1 MDRKVIIIDKD
12 RIGIF
17 NLKDMKIDESSLGS
31 RQLSYEIEVEK
42 DTVLKSR
49 NLRKKIE
56 NLILRR
62 RKYEGKSQVF

>member
-17 NLKDMKIDESSLGS
+17 NLKDMKIDENSLS
-31 RQLSYEIEVEK
+31 NTKLSYEIEVEK

-56 NLILRR
+56 KLILRR
-62 RKYEGKSQVF
+62 RKYEGKD

>member
-17 NLKDMKIDESSLGS
+17 DLKDMKIDESSLGNTK
-31 RQLSYEIEVEK
+31 LNYEIEAEK
-42 DTVLKSR
+42 DTVLESR

-56 NLILRR
+56 KLILRR
-62 RKYEGKSQVF
+62 RKYERKN

>member
-17 NLKDMKIDESSLGS
+17 NLKDMKIDESSLS
-31 RQLSYEIEVEK
+31 NTKLSYEIEVEK

-56 NLILRR
+56 KSILRR
-62 RKYEGKSQVF
+62 RKYEEKN

>member
-17 NLKDMKIDESSLGS
+17 NLKSMKIDESSLS
-31 RQLSYEIEVEK
+31 NTKLSYELEVEK
-42 DTVLKSR
+42 DTVLSSR

-56 NLILRR
+56 ILIRR
-62 RKYEGKSQVF
+62 RKKYERKD

>member
-17 NLKDMKIDESSLGS
+17 DLKKMEVDKGSLGDS
-31 RQLSYEIEVEK
+31 KLSYELDIK
-42 DTVLKSR
+42 QDTVLKSR

-56 NLILRR
+56 KLIQRR
-62 RKYEGKSQVF
+62 RKFEGKN

>member
-17 NLKDMKIDESSLGS
+17 DLKYMKTDEGSLGDTK
-31 RQLSYEIEVEK
+31 LSYDLEIK
-42 DTVLKSR
+42 ADTVLESR

-56 NLILRR
+56 KLILRR
-62 RKYEGKSQVF
+62 RKYEGKDQTF

>member
-17 NLKDMKIDESSLGS
+17 DLKKMEVDKGSLGDPK
-31 RQLSYEIEVEK
+31 LSYELDIK
-42 DTVLKSR
+42 QDTVLKSR

-56 NLILRR
+56 KLIQRR
-62 RKYEGKSQVF
+62 RKYEGKN

>member
-17 NLKDMKIDESSLGS
+17 NLKDMKINESSLS
-31 RQLSYEIEVEK
+31 NTKLSYEIEAEK

-62 RKYEGKSQVF
+62 RKYEGKSQVL

>member
-17 NLKDMKIDESSLGS
+17 NLKDMKIDENSLS
-31 RQLSYEIEVEK
+31 NTKLSYEIEVEK

-62 RKYEGKSQVF
+62 RKYEEKD

>member
-17 NLKDMKIDESSLGS
+17 DLKYMKTNEGSLGDTK
-31 RQLSYEIEVEK
+31 LSYDLEIK
-42 DTVLKSR
+42 ADTVLKSR

-62 RKYEGKSQVF
+62 RKYEEKD

>member
-17 NLKDMKIDESSLGS
+17 NLKDMKIDESSLS
-31 RQLSYEIEVEK
+31 NTKLSYEIEVEK

-56 NLILRR
+56 KPILRR
-62 RKYEGKSQVF
+62 RKYEEKN

>member
-17 NLKDMKIDESSLGS
+17 NLKDIKIDESSLS
-31 RQLSYEIEVEK
+31 NTKLSYEIEAEK

-62 RKYEGKSQVF
+62 RKYEGKSQVL

>member
-17 NLKDMKIDESSLGS
+17 NLKDMKIDENSLS
-31 RQLSYEIEVEK
+31 NTKLSYEIEVEK

-56 NLILRR
+56 KLILRR
-62 RKYEGKSQVF
+62 RKYEGKDQTF

>member
-17 NLKDMKIDESSLGS
+17 NLKEMKIDESSLSS

-56 NLILRR
+56 KLILRR
-62 RKYEGKSQVF
+62 RKYEGKD

>member
-17 NLKDMKIDESSLGS
+17 DLKYMKTDEGSLGDTK
-31 RQLSYEIEVEK
+31 LSYDLEIK
-42 DTVLKSR
+42 ADTVLESR

-56 NLILRR
+56 KLILRR
-62 RKYEGKSQVF
+62 RKYERKD

>member
-17 NLKDMKIDESSLGS
+17 DLKDMKIDKSSLGNTK
-31 RQLSYEIEVEK
+31 LSYEIEAEK

-56 NLILRR
+56 KLILRR
-62 RKYEGKSQVF
+62 RKYERKD

>member
-1 MDRKVIIIDKD
+1 
-12 RIGIF
+12 
-17 NLKDMKIDESSLGS
+17 MKIDESSLSS

-56 NLILRR
+56 KLILRR
-62 RKYEGKSQVF
+62 RKYEGKD

>member
-12 RIGIF
+12 RGIF
-17 NLKDMKIDESSLGS
+17 DLKYMKTNEGSLGDTK
-31 RQLSYEIEVEK
+31 LSYDLEIK
-42 DTVLKSR
+42 ADTVLESR

-62 RKYEGKSQVF
+62 RKYEEKD

>member
-17 NLKDMKIDESSLGS
+17 NLKDMKIDENSLS
-31 RQLSYEIEVEK
+31 NPKLSYEIEVEK

-56 NLILRR
+56 KLILRR
-62 RKYEGKSQVF
+62 RKYEGKDQTF

>member
-17 NLKDMKIDESSLGS
+17 NLKDMKIDKNSLS
-31 RQLSYEIEVEK
+31 NTKLSYEIEVEK

-56 NLILRR
+56 KLILRR
-62 RKYEGKSQVF
+62 RKYEGKDQTF

>member
-17 NLKDMKIDESSLGS
+17 DLKYMKTDEGSLGDTK
-31 RQLSYEIEVEK
+31 LSYDLEIK
-42 DTVLKSR
+42 ADTVLESR

-56 NLILRR
+56 KLILRR
-62 RKYEGKSQVF
+62 STYQRKD

>member
-17 NLKDMKIDESSLGS
+17 DFKYMKTDEGSLGDTK
-31 RQLSYEIEVEK
+31 LSYDLEIK
-42 DTVLKSR
+42 ADTVLESR

-56 NLILRR
+56 KLILRR
-62 RKYEGKSQVF
+62 RKYERKD

>member
-17 NLKDMKIDESSLGS
+17 NLKSMKIDESSLTNTK
-31 RQLSYEIEVEK
+31 LSYELEVEK
-42 DTVLKSR
+42 DTVLSSR

-56 NLILRR
+56 ILIRR
-62 RKYEGKSQVF
+62 RKKYERKD

>member
-17 NLKDMKIDESSLGS
+17 DLKYMKTDERSLGDTK
-31 RQLSYEIEVEK
+31 LSYDLEIK
-42 DTVLKSR
+42 ADTVLESR

-56 NLILRR
+56 KLILRR
-62 RKYEGKSQVF
+62 RKYERKD

>member
-1 MDRKVIIIDKD
+1 MDRKVIIINKD

-17 NLKDMKIDESSLGS
+17 NLKDMKIDESSLS
-31 RQLSYEIEVEK
+31 CRQLSYEIEVEK
-42 DTVLKSR
+42 DTVLKSK

-62 RKYEGKSQVF
+62 REYEEKD

>member
-17 NLKDMKIDESSLGS
+17 DLKYMKTNEGSLGDTK
-31 RQLSYEIEVEK
+31 LSYDLKIK
-42 DTVLKSR
+42 ADTVLESR
-49 NLRKKIE
+49 NLKKKIE

-62 RKYEGKSQVF
+62 RKYEEKN

>member
-17 NLKDMKIDESSLGS
+17 DLKSMKIDESSL
-31 RQLSYEIEVEK
+31 RNTKLSYELEVEK
-42 DTVLKSR
+42 DTVLSSR

-56 NLILRR
+56 ILIRR
-62 RKYEGKSQVF
+62 RKKYERKD

>member
-17 NLKDMKIDESSLGS
+17 DLKYMKTNEGSLGDTK
-31 RQLSYEIEVEK
+31 LSYDLEIK
-42 DTVLKSR
+42 ADTVLESR

-56 NLILRR
+56 KLILRR
-62 RKYEGKSQVF
+62 RKYERKD